1 MTLEEFHAY
10 QEQTFDAFCKAVI
23 RNESVDAHRE
33 LAAKARQEV
42 SMSALSADKLLSL
55 SAEDTYNLYRKTYYV
70 GNSIVHVCDP
80 MLGEALQFIPPQ
92 RRNILLLF
100 YFLGYSEPQIGRLL
114 GISTSTVHYRRDAA
128 LRRLRELLEAMEHG
142 R

>member
-33 LAAKARQEV
+33 LAAKAKQEV
-42 SMSALSADKLLSL
+42 SMSALSADDLLSL
-55 SAEDTYNLYRKTYYV
+55 SVEDTYNLYCKTYYV

-128 LRRLRELLEAMEHG
+128 LRRLRELLEAMEYG

>member
-1 MTLEEFHAY
+1 MTLEEFHTY

-23 RNESVDAHRE
+23 RNESIDVHRE
-33 LAAKARQEV
+33 LAAKAGQEV
-42 SMSALSADKLLSL
+42 PISTLSADEMLALS
-55 SAEDTYNLYRKTYYV
+55 SEDTYDLYCKTYYV
-70 GNSIVHVCDP
+70 GNSVVPVYDP
-80 MLGEALQFIPPQ
+80 MLGEALQFLPPQ

-114 GISTSTVHYRRDAA
+114 GISTSTVHYRRDVA
-128 LRRLRELLEAMEHG
+128 LRRLKEILEAMEHG